1 MKKTLTGFAIVV
13 VAALWMTGSWVF
25 FNSIAIG
32 AEGTPTPAP
41 APPQNQEQT
50 TAPSNEMHHCKGFH
64 HHGNFFKELNLSE
77 AQKKEIKAI
86 REQAHPKMKPLI
98 KELKAGR
105 EELVALRKTGKFD
118 EPKVRA
124 IAEKQAKTLANVI
137 VERENILYK
146 IRAVLTPEQRGKL
159 DTMRESCKS
168 NHSRHWKNSSPEE
181 QMH

>member
-1 MKKTLTGFAIVV
+1 MKKTLTGFAVLI

-32 AEGTPTPAP
+32 AENTPAPAP

-50 TAPSNEMHHCKGFH
+50 TAPSNGMHHRKDFH
-64 HHGNFFKELNLSE
+64 HHPNFFKQLNLSE

-86 REQAHPKMKPLI
+86 REKAHPKMKPLI

-105 EELVALRKTGKFD
+105 EELVALRKTGRFD
-118 EPKVRA
+118 EAKVRA
-124 IAEKQAKTLANVI
+124 IAEKQGRTLAKVI
-137 VERENILYK
+137 VEREDILYK
-146 IRAVLTPEQRGKL
+146 IRAVLTPEQRAKL
-159 DTMRESCKS
+159 DTMHETYKS
-168 NHSRHWKNSSPEE
+168 KHPRHWKKSSPEE